1 MTDQRDREAG
11 MAIAPYHRRR
21 HSHMDAPTP
30 ARILA
35 AFAANLAIHL
45 AVFAT
50 ILPPLPP
57 ITQNVTLPRAANPL
71 EFAVRMRD
79 DADHKTKSGKNGNV
93 HHPSQHYRL
102 EMRPNM
108 TEVTQ

>member
-1 MTDQRDREAG
+1 

-21 HSHMDAPTP
+21 HSHMDAP
-30 ARILA
+30 A
-35 AFAANLAIHL
+35 APHIL
-45 AVFAT
+45 AVFAAHRA
-50 ILPPLPP
+50 IHCHSPCRFLPPLPP
-57 ITQNVTLPRAANPL
+57 ITPNVTLPRAANPL

>member
-1 MTDQRDREAG
+1 
-11 MAIAPYHRRR
+11 MAIAPHRSRR

-35 AFAANLAIHL
+35 AFAANLTIHL

-57 ITQNVTLPRAANPL
+57 ITQNVKLPQAANLL

-93 HHPSQHYRL
+93 HHPSQLSHL
-102 EMRPNM
+102 EMRSNM
-108 TEVTQ
+108 TEVSQ